1 MKYQSLIYLL
11 FCCLLT
17 APAARASIE
26 VSKAMPTV
34 GERVTLSFSV
44 PVDTLKVTYRPN
56 SSVAKTETLVNTP
69 PATSMEWSSK
79 EPGLVALSY
88 VDRSGDSPQTVSQSL
103 SIRFDGLS
111 GSGLAVML
119 LAGVILFGGATTAF
133 RTLFQEQDE
142 GHPDTFDPDELP
154 DT

>member
-1 MKYQSLIYLL
+1 M
-11 FCCLLT
+11 T
-17 APAARASIE
+17 WASIE
-26 VSKAMPTV
+26 VSKDSPTV
-34 GERVTLSFSV
+34 GERITLTFSV
-44 PVDTLKVTYRPN
+44 PVDTLTVTYRPN
-56 SSVAKTETLVNTP
+56 SSVSKTEILVNDP

-88 VDRSGDSPQTVSQSL
+88 LDKSGESPQRVRHSL

-111 GSGLAVML
+111 GSGLVVML

-133 RTLFQEQDE
+133 RTMFQEQDE
-142 GHPDTFDPDELP
+142 GRTEVFDPDEVP